1 MRWQPVILL
10 CLFAGMLIPRPGLG
24 DDRILSGCE
33 FDYPPFGDIG
43 ISGHAEGFSV
53 ELLRESLA
61 EMDQDVSFKAAPWC
75 DLKEDLAAG
84 RLHVLP
90 LVARTPER
98 ERMFDFTFPYLTL
111 HGTIVVRKDNTGIQG
126 AADLR
131 GKKVAVLEEDFAH
144 DYLRQSN
151 WGALIEPVPSF
162 AVALRELSEG
172 KHDAVVMMKLL
183 AFHLMNDEGLTKL
196 KTVDSNLPGYSQSL
210 CFAVR
215 KGDTRLLGLLNEGL
229 SIVMANGTFRRL
241 HAKWIASSQ
250 SLGQK
255 KSRLVVGG
263 DARYPPYEYTDRNG
277 EPAGFNVDL
286 TRAIARQMGLTVDIR
301 LTRWSDMR
309 EALNRGEIDIVQG
322 MFYSHERDRK
332 YDFSPPHTIV
342 HHVIVV
348 REGSAEF
355 SDLASLKG
363 KTILVQGD
371 DIMHELAIEKG
382 LGKQLTVTPTQEEA
396 LRRLAAG
403 EGDCALVAKVHALY
417 WIRKKRWDNL
427 NVSAA
432 SILSPDYCYAAPH
445 GNEALLAEFSEGLAA
460 IKNTGEYRAIQTKWL
475 APFDHSRGFWTFVK
489 VSLWIALPLLTLLVG
504 TLAWSHS
511 LRTRVIRRTQEL
523 ERETEASKKM
533 ARELQN
539 TVENLARSNNELEQ
553 FANIT
558 SHDLKEPLR
567 MVTGFMSL
575 LKEHAEGR
583 LDAKADKY
591 IGLAAEGS
599 MRMQR
604 LVDDLLAYSR
614 VGRERSM
621 TAVDSAVSL
630 DEALKNLNR
639 AIEESGA
646 IITRDPL
653 PVVRGNITEMTQLF
667 QNLVGN
673 ALKFRDGRPPQIHV
687 GCGREDDAWHFY
699 VRDNGIGIEPQYL
712 ERIFLIFQRLH
723 TEEKYPGTGIG
734 LAICKKTVENH
745 GGRIWV
751 ESVPNQGSTFHFTLP
766 AS

>member
-1 MRWQPVILL
+1 MRWQPVVLI
-10 CLFAGMLIPRPGLG
+10 CLFAGILFPRPGPG
-24 DDRILSGCE
+24 DAPVLSGCE
-33 FDYPPFGDIG
+33 YDYPPFGNIG
-43 ISGHAEGFSV
+43 ESGQAAGFSV

-61 EMDQDVSFKAAPWC
+61 EMDQEVAFKVAPWSE
-75 DLKEDLAAG
+75 LKADLADG
-84 RLHVLP
+84 RLQVLP
-90 LVARTPER
+90 CVARTPER
-98 ERMFDFTFPYLTL
+98 ERTLDFTFPYLTL
-111 HGTIVVRKDNTGIQG
+111 HGTIVVRKDNTDIQG
-126 AADLR
+126 PADLR

-172 KHDAVVMMKLL
+172 KRDAVVMMKLL
-183 AFHLMNDEGLTKL
+183 AFHLMNAEGLTNL
-196 KTVDSNLPGYSQSL
+196 KTVESNLPGYSQSL

-229 SIVMANGTFRRL
+229 SIVMAKGTFRRL
-241 HAKWIASSQ
+241 YAKWIASSQ
-250 SLGQK
+250 SSGRK
-255 KSRLVVGG
+255 KNRIVVGG
-263 DARYPPYEYTDRNG
+263 DASYPPYEYRDRDG

-309 EALNRGEIDIVQG
+309 DALNRGEIDIVQG
-322 MFYSHERDRK
+322 LFYSHERDK
-332 YDFSPPHTIV
+332 HFDFSPPHTIV
-342 HHVIVV
+342 HNVIVT
-348 REGSAEF
+348 RANSDEL

-371 DIMHELAIEKG
+371 DILHELAIEKS
-382 LGKQLTVTPTQEEA
+382 LGKQLTVTDTQEEA
-396 LRRLAAG
+396 LRRLAGG
-403 EGDCALVAKVHALY
+403 EADCALVAKVQALY
-417 WIRKKRWDNL
+417 WIRKRGWRNL
-427 NVSAA
+427 NVSAG
-432 SILSPDYCYAAPH
+432 SILTPEYCYAVPH
-445 GNEALLAEFSEGLAA
+445 GNEALLADFSEGLAA

-475 APFDHSRGFWTFVK
+475 GPYERPHGFRLIAK
-489 VSLWIALPLLTLLVG
+489 LSLWIVLPLLTLLIG
-504 TLAWSHS
+504 ALAWSRS
-511 LRTRVIRRTQEL
+511 LRIRVIRRTQEL
-523 ERETEASKKM
+523 QRETEASQKM

-567 MVTGFMSL
+567 MVTSFMSL

-591 IGLAAEGS
+591 IDLAAEGA

-614 VGRERSM
+614 VGRERAM
-621 TAVDSAVSL
+621 TSVDSSISL
-630 DEALKNLNR
+630 DEALKNLHK

-653 PVVRGNITEMTQLF
+653 PVVRANLTEMTQLF
-667 QNLVGN
+667 QNLAGN
-673 ALKFRDGRPPQIHV
+673 ALKFRDGRPPQIHI
-687 GCGREDDAWHFY
+687 GCGREGDAWHFF

-712 ERIFLIFQRLH
+712 DRIFLIFQRLH
-723 TEEKYPGTGIG
+723 TAEKYPGTGIG
-734 LAICKKTVENH
+734 LAICKKTVEYH
-745 GGRIWV
+745 GGRIWA
-751 ESVPNQGSTFHFTLP
+751 ESAPGKGSTFHFTLP